1 MLEQVPSALP
11 LLLKAAGTGRRKPGR
26 EPQIPAMTTGIAS
39 LRADAAKLAA
49 YCQVCGFEVGETLPI
64 TYPAVLA
71 NPLAMHLMSQPEFP
85 LPMLG
90 IVHVRNFIEQ
100 KRPLRLD
107 EAYAVS
113 VSTGENR
120 RVKAGLEFELVI
132 EFSLEGESLYKC
144 VMTVLH
150 RIAGPKQGGGG
161 GRPAAPPAQLAE
173 YLSLDVPESQ
183 GRSYAKVSGDYNPI
197 HLYAPTAKLLGFKR
211 HIAHGMWSLA
221 RCAALLQPQLG
232 KEPTALDVSFKQP
245 LFLPGKVAVKVLQNG
260 PAIDFALLA
269 RSSDKV
275 HLSGSLR

>member
-1 MLEQVPSALP
+1 MLNEIPSALP
-11 LLLKAAGTGRRKPGR
+11 LLLKAAATAQRKPGR
-26 EPQIPAMTTGIAS
+26 EPAIPELSTGIAS
-39 LRADAAKLAA
+39 LRADPKKLAA
-49 YCQVCGFEVGETLPI
+49 YCEVCGFEQAETLPI

-71 NPLAMHLMSQPEFP
+71 NPLAMHLMAQPQFP

-100 KRPLRLD
+100 KRPLRAD

-113 VSTGENR
+113 VRTGESR

-132 EFSLEGESLYKC
+132 EYSLEGESLYRC

-150 RIAGPKQGGGG
+150 RIAGPKQQGGA
-161 GRPAAPPAQLAE
+161 RPPAPAAQLAE
-173 YLSLDVPESQ
+173 YLTLDVPENQ
-183 GRSYAKVSGDYNPI
+183 GRRYAAVSGDYNPI
-197 HLYAPTAKLLGFKR
+197 HLYTPTAKLLGFKR

-221 RCAALLQPQLG
+221 RCAALLQAELG
-232 KEPTALDVSFKQP
+232 KAPTVLDVSFKQP
-245 LFLPGKVAVKVLQNG
+245 LFLPAKVAVKVQKNG
-260 PAIDFALLA
+260 DAVDFALLA